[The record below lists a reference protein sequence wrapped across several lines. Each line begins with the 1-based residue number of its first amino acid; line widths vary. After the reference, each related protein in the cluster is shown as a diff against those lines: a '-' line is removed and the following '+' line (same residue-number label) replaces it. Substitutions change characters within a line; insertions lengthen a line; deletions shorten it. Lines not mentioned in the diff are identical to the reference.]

1 MPVTTMII
9 IYLCFC
15 LMYRNRQL
23 SHIFILRSLQ
33 TLKISKYRDDI
44 SLRIVKHERRFKW
57 FLVWPLIDLYEW
69 YEDWQA
75 NRNRN
80 NKS

>member
-1 MPVTTMII
+1 MSVTTVII

-33 TLKISKYRDDI
+33 TLKISKYRDKI
-44 SLRIVKHERRFKW
+44 SLRIIKLERRFNW
-57 FLVWPLIDLYEW
+57 FLIWPLIDLYEW
-69 YEDWQA
+69 YEDWKE
-75 NRNRN
+75 NRDRN
-80 NKS
+80 AKS

>member
-1 MPVTTMII
+1 
-9 IYLCFC
+9 
-15 LMYRNRQL
+15 MYRNRQL
-23 SHIFILRSLQ
+23 NHIFILRSLQ
-33 TLKISKYRDDI
+33 TLKISKYRNKI
-44 SLRIVKHERRFKW
+44 SIQIKKHEKRFKW
-57 FLVWPLIDLYEW
+57 FLIWPLIDLYEW

>member
-1 MPVTTMII
+1 MTVII

-33 TLKISKYRDDI
+33 TLKISKYRDKI
-44 SLRIVKHERRFKW
+44 SLQIVKHEKRFKW
-57 FLVWPLIDLYEW
+57 YLIWPLIDLYEW
-69 YEDWQA
+69 YENWKE
-75 NRNRN
+75 NRDSNT
-80 NKS
+80 KS

>member
-1 MPVTTMII
+1 MSLVELLV
-9 IYLCFC
+9 IYLFFC

-23 SHIFILRSLQ
+23 SYIFILRSLQ

-44 SLRIVKHERRFKW
+44 VVRIEKHEKRFKW
-57 FLVWPLIDLYEW
+57 YLIWPLIDLYEW
-69 YEDWQA
+69 YEDWQK

-80 NKS
+80 TKP

>member
-1 MPVTTMII
+1 MPITTIVI

-33 TLKISKYRDDI
+33 TLKISKYRDKI
-44 SLRIVKHERRFKW
+44 SLQIIKHEKRFKW
-57 FLVWPLIDLYEW
+57 YLIWPLIDLYEW
-69 YEDWQA
+69 YENWKE
-75 NRNRN
+75 NRDSNT
-80 NKS
+80 KS

>member
-1 MPVTTMII
+1 MSIVTIII

-15 LMYRNRQL
+15 MQYRYRQL
-23 SHIFILRSLQ
+23 NYIFILRALQ
-33 TLKISKYRDDI
+33 TLKIGKYRDEI
-44 SLRIVKHERRFKW
+44 NLKINKHEKRFKW

-69 YEDWQA
+69 YENRKT

-80 NKS
+80 IKS